1 MSEKEKRLRARQF
14 TYVQDLEHMKIKLDD
29 INDLDNILLGSG
41 CSEFAWILHDKDTD
55 KETGEPIRPHIHV
68 DLKFDNPRD
77 LSSVS
82 DLFKDE
88 EQYVELI
95 KGKYG
100 WENSLAYLCH
110 RTANSLEKYQYEF
123 GEVHASFDYP
133 TKVKEIIE
141 KAERKQAKANIKTE
155 INNFATGAI
164 TRSELEESI
173 GVLESAKRAK
183 LLDSIEA
190 MLLKK
195 EHEKW
200 VEERKKSGEK
210 MFTFWLWGKAGVGK
224 SQLAR
229 WLFDGHEYAVLGDSR
244 DPFEQYHGEHYII
257 LDDLRPNEL
266 AYSDLLRVLDPY
278 NFDGKIG
285 SARYHSKLLSV
296 AGIVITCPYS
306 PEKFWEN
313 TSIADREVD
322 TLEQLTR
329 RIIPLEVTAKKK
341 SSIVKKDQ
349 CEFFK
354 KYKVKI

>member
-1 MSEKEKRLRARQF
+1 MNEEKRLRARQF

-29 INDLDNILLGSG
+29 LSDLDSVLLSSG

-55 KETGEPIRPHIHV
+55 KETGENIRPHIHV

-110 RTANSLEKYQYEF
+110 RTANSKEKYQYDF

-155 INNFATGAI
+155 ISSFATGSI
-164 TRSELEESI
+164 TRSELEENI

-183 LLDSIEA
+183 LIDNIET
-190 MLLKK
+190 MRLKK
-195 EHEKW
+195 EHEEW
-200 VEERKKSGEK
+200 VKERKKSGKK
-210 MFTFWLWGKAGVGK
+210 MFTFWFWGKAGVGK

-229 WLFDGHEYAVLGDSR
+229 WLFDDQKYAVLGDSR
-244 DPFEQYHGEHYII
+244 DPFEQYHGEHFII
-257 LDDLRPNEL
+257 LDDLRPNEI

-278 NFDGKIG
+278 NFDGKVG

-296 AGIVITCPYS
+296 AGIIITCPYS
-306 PEKFWEN
+306 PEDFWN
-313 TSIADREVD
+313 STKIDDREVD

-329 RIIPLEVTAKKK
+329 RIIEVEVTKRKKT
-341 SSIVKKDQ
+341 SAVKKGQ
-349 CEFFK
+349 EWFFK
-354 KYKVKI
+354 KYKVEI